1 MIFVCIA
8 YEDPSKHTAG
18 FLGLQIS
25 LILVALKNVLYV
37 IDSNESVSWLG
48 GIKQTRMV
56 AIAYLIGLMAISSVK
71 ITATIYVVQYGRGA
85 PWTLEPSPVPGNC
98 VGQLV
103 DKIWMIFNAVLPLII
118 SYVRSKSEYP
128 LDITI
133 TSEEPMYI
141 APGTEMK
148 PLAKGGAGGLKY
160 EASVQEAI

>member
-1 MIFVCIA
+1 MLDGCVGMIFVCIA
-8 YEDPSKHTAG
+8 YENVSQHTAG

-48 GIKQTRMV
+48 GIAQTRMV
-56 AIAYLIGLMAISSVK
+56 AIAYLIGLLSISSIKVQ
-71 ITATIYVVQYGRGA
+71 ATTYVVMNGGGA
-85 PWTLEPSPVPGNC
+85 PWTLEPSILPGNC

-103 DKIWMIFNAVLPLII
+103 DKVWMIFNAVLPLII

-133 TSEEPMYI
+133 TSDEPNYI
-141 APGTEMK
+141 VEK
-148 PLAKGGAGGLKY
+148 P
-160 EASVQEAI
+160 IR